1 MCTLRHVVMVAFSC
15 LFAAFIYVIKAIVM
29 YGYVKSAGWRYL
41 MIERGKESETLMLMF
56 EI

>member
-1 MCTLRHVVMVAFSC
+1 MVMVAFSC